1 MDIKL
6 IHGRFTPQESLDLI
20 SRLIQVKIDF
30 HLEKIHQS
38 SMEEDVKMRESKIK
52 ALQLQ
57 MNSVREHLHN
67 REQRVDIDSHIQI
80 G

>member
-67 REQRVDIDSHIQI
+67 REQGVDIDSHIQI